1 MGVFAVGHGI
11 FVQIR
16 LDFLNHLHL
25 STLFVEGDGVGVA
38 GSKENLEHFK
48 GISVESVAWNLT
60 FSVY

>member
-25 STLFVEGDGVGVA
+25 SALFVECDGVGVA
-38 GSKENLEHFK
+38 GSEENLEHFK
-48 GISVESVAWNLT
+48 GISVESVA
-60 FSVY
+60 